1 MSNSDEELD
10 DIDMNDPPG
19 LFEGETYNFEE
30 ETVDDISP
38 IEKDLARDRFVKDLY
53 SKQRSKEKNRA
64 GALKDLDVG
73 FKLMQLSHENLH
85 DIITIRMQAHKTIAS
100 LVFLQRIVRGFLA
113 RRAVKQSILFRK
125 KQEELERENA
135 IRRICDDKHTQ
146 VERLRRDNE
155 FLRVRCFPL
164 DLEDNNTTNH
174 TNNHRNNCMI
184 CGLKKIDECT
194 CYDWKMSTQI

>member
-155 FLRVRCFPL
+155 FLRVRYFPL
-164 DLEDNNTTNH
+164 DLEVTPTNN
-174 TNNHRNNCMI
+174 NNHRNNSVI

>member
-30 ETVDDISP
+30 ETGDDISP
-38 IEKDLARDRFVKDLY
+38 IEKDLARQRFVKDLH
-53 SKQRSKEKNRA
+53 SKKSSKEKNRA
-64 GALKDLDVG
+64 RALKDLDVG

-113 RRAVKQSILFRK
+113 RRAVKQSISFRK

-155 FLRVRCFPL
+155 FLRVRQLRFCARP
-164 DLEDNNTTNH
+164 
-174 TNNHRNNCMI
+174 RR
-184 CGLKKIDECT
+184 
-194 CYDWKMSTQI
+194 